1 MKKIKSGGFT
11 LIELLVALLILA
23 IISVILVAGLR
34 NTMSTK
40 SRIDDVSTR
49 LANMQVAMSIMSN
62 DMRQMVNRPVL
73 DNDGKNLA
81 PLILYSGV
89 TNSLEFTRDGYI
101 NPNGVQL
108 RSTLQR
114 VSYRWVNGNL
124 ERGTW
129 DVLDRSNSTPTPNY
143 QILIPNVTDLQWK
156 FLSKKNTI
164 YNQWPAPQVW
174 DSLPQGIELTITIKN
189 WGTFQT
195 WFVVE
200 NYYPDMWQS
209 TGTFYHG

>member
-1 MKKIKSGGFT
+1 MKKIKFGGFT

-34 NTMSTK
+34 NTMNTK

-49 LANMQVAMSIMSN
+49 LANMQVAMSIISN
-62 DMRQMVNRPVL
+62 DIRQMVNRPVQ
-73 DNDGKNLA
+73 DNDGKSLA

-114 VSYRWVNGNL
+114 VSYRLVNGNL

-129 DVLDRSNSTPTPNY
+129 DVLDRSNSTPAPNY
-143 QILIPNVTDLQWK
+143 QILIPNVTNLQWK
-156 FLSKKNTI
+156 FFSGKNTV
-164 YNQWPAPQVW
+164 YTQWPSPQIW
-174 DSLPQGIELTITIKN
+174 NPLPQGVELIITIKN
-189 WGTFQT
+189 WGTFQS

-200 NYYPDMWQS
+200 NYYPTMWRS
-209 TGTFYHG
+209 TGAFYLG